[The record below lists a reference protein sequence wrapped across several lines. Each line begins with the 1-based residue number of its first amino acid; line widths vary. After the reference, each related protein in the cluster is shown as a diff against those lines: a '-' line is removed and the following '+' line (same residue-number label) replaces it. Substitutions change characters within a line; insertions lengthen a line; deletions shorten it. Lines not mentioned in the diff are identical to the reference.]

1 MDQPLPAAGST
12 YNLGSHLIDQALNLF
27 GRPSHL
33 TAFIQNSRQIGN
45 TNVDDSV
52 CCVALIKDGTDRTSL
67 QSICTMMRSPRGV
80 HTLYLSS

>member
-12 YNLGSHLIDQALNLF
+12 YNLGPHLIDQALNIF
-27 GRPSHL
+27 GRPSRL

-52 CCVALIKDGTDRTSL
+52 CCVALIKNDTDGTSL
-67 QSICTMMRSPRGV
+67 QSICTTMQGPRV
-80 HTLYLSS
+80 RTLYLPS